1 MKVILMQDVKS
12 LGKKGEL
19 VEASDGYARNF
30 LLPRKLAKEANA
42 QAMNEYKNAENSKN
56 YKIAT
61 QKAQA
66 EHDKKTL
73 EGKTFKMT
81 AKAGQGGRLFGSVT
95 SKQVAEEIK
104 KIDTDYV
111 LVCGDFNDTPISY
124 AHRTIQGPLKDAYAA
139 SGRGVGVT
147 YNENFF
153 WFRIDNI
160 LHSANMK
167 PINCTVDKVRYSDH
181 YPLWCYLQLKEND

>member
-1 MKVILMQDVKS
+1 MKVILLQDVKA

-19 VEASDGYARNF
+19 VNASDGYARNF
-30 LLPRKLAKEANA
+30 LLPKKLAREANA

-66 EHDKKTL
+66 EHDKQTL
-73 EGKTFKMT
+73 EGKMFKMT

-104 KIDTDYV
+104 K
-111 LVCGDFNDTPISY
+111 
-124 AHRTIQGPLKDAYAA
+124 Q
-139 SGRGVGVT
+139 
-147 YNENFF
+147 YN
-153 WFRIDNI
+153 II
-160 LHSANMK
+160 
-167 PINCTVDKVRYSDH
+167 VDKRKVILESDIKEFGTYSAEVKLYAGITAKIDV
-181 YPLWCYLQLKEND
+181 QVSEE